1 MLKKILKFI
10 SIFSLVAALSSVGSA
25 VSPVS
30 ALEAGDVVVQINPAE
45 QTFDLVPGA
54 SYLGNITVENTGR
67 LGFNF
72 TVSARPYQ
80 VKNEDYDPDFSTVTD
95 YTKLQNWITFEKTDY
110 YIEPGQSLEV
120 VFNINVPSDV
130 PGGGQYAAIVV
141 ETRDSVDPEAHVRI
155 ISQLAAI
162 LYGHVQGEEHVGGV
176 IVAHSLPGFLL
187 GSPFAASVTV
197 KDDGNTD
204 FRVTHTLTVRDF
216 FTNREVFTPDAV
228 LEDGSRPGY
237 ANVFVLPGTTRRNIL
252 TWAGAPQLGVFKA
265 VQTVSYLDK
274 TETYE
279 QLVIICPIWLAGLAI
294 FFVVLMVLWIIMR
307 IRKRKQNRPVL

>member
-10 SIFSLVAALSSVGSA
+10 SIFSFVVTLSSAGHA
-25 VSPVS
+25 ILPAS
-30 ALEAGDVVVQINPAE
+30 ALEAGDIVVQIKPAE
-45 QTFDLVPGA
+45 QTFDLVPGQ
-54 SYLGNITVENTGR
+54 SYLGSIMVENTGR
-67 LGFNF
+67 LPFNF
-72 TVSARPYQ
+72 TVSAKPYQ

-95 YTKLQNWITFEKTDY
+95 YTKLQNWITFNQNEY
-110 YIEPGQSLEV
+110 HIEPGQSLEV
-120 VFNINVPSDV
+120 IFEINVPEDV
-130 PGGGQYAAIVV
+130 PGGGQYAAIII

-176 IVAHSLPGFLL
+176 IVAHSLPRFLL
-187 GSPFAASVTV
+187 GSPFSASVTV

-216 FTNREVFTPDAV
+216 FTNREVFSPEAV
-228 LEDGSRPGY
+228 IEDGSRPGY
-237 ANVFVLPGTTRRNIL
+237 ASVFVLPGTSRRNIL
-252 TWAGAPQLGVFKA
+252 TWSGAPQLGVFKA

-279 QLVIICPIWLAGLAI
+279 QLVIICPIWLAGLVV
-294 FFVVLMVLWIIMR
+294 FFVVLMIIWIVMR
-307 IRKRKQNRPVL
+307 IRKRRHNRPVL

>member
-10 SIFSLVAALSSVGSA
+10 SIFSFVVTLSSAGHA
-25 VSPVS
+25 VLPAS
-30 ALEAGDVVVQINPAE
+30 ALEAGDIVVQIKPAE
-45 QTFDLVPGA
+45 QTFDLVPGQ
-54 SYLGNITVENTGR
+54 SYLGSIMVENTGR
-67 LGFNF
+67 LPFNF
-72 TVSARPYQ
+72 TVSAKPYQ

-95 YTKLQNWITFEKTDY
+95 YTKLQNWITFNQNEY
-110 YIEPGQSLEV
+110 HIEPGQSLEV
-120 VFNINVPSDV
+120 IFEINVPEDV
-130 PGGGQYAAIVV
+130 PGGGQYAAIII

-176 IVAHSLPGFLL
+176 IVAHSLPRFLL
-187 GSPFAASVTV
+187 GSPFSVSVTV

-216 FTNREVFTPDAV
+216 FTNREVFSPEAV
-228 LEDGSRPGY
+228 IEDGSRPGY
-237 ANVFVLPGTTRRNIL
+237 ASVFVLPGTSRRNIL
-252 TWAGAPQLGVFKA
+252 TWSGAPQLGVFKA

-279 QLVIICPIWLAGLAI
+279 QLVIICPIWLAGLVV
-294 FFVVLMVLWIIMR
+294 FFVVLMIIWIVMR
-307 IRKRKQNRPVL
+307 IRKRRHNRPVL